1 MTHEALID
9 ANDSNDAPS
18 DVTSYGDYLRRS
30 REALG
35 FSIDEVAI
43 ELHLARDVVMHME
56 QETLASLPAP
66 IFVRGYLRAYAKLV
80 QADPEQ
86 VIHAFN
92 KVCAPDDNK
101 KLNLGKHIVIKEMK
115 SGGEKP
121 MRWVSYIIFIG
132 LIVLLLMWWHGHN
145 SQMDNS
151 DNGTMAALATLKPVS
166 DTGVSS
172 MQATQTGTSAPSGNT
187 TGSAAMTAAT
197 GTTTT
202 NNNATSG
209 GNATSPATTTGVG
222 QAVGSIPNP
231 NVIVNTN
238 VQNLAPNGSTATTT
252 AGTASTSG
260 GANTMS
266 TQSGQTLANTP
277 TPVVGATSASVSSA
291 ASNTSGNSAKPK
303 TKAPAASTWR
313 NPDLQ

>member
-1 MTHEALID
+1 MTHEALMD

-80 QADPEQ
+80 QADPDQ

-92 KVCAPDDNK
+92 RVCAPDDNK

-115 SGGEKP
+115 GGGEKP

-145 SQMDNS
+145 SQTDNS

-172 MQATQTGTSAPSGNT
+172 TQATQALTSAPSGNT
-187 TGSAAMTAAT
+187 TGAAMTAAT

-209 GNATSPATTTGVG
+209 VNATSPATTGAG

-238 VQNLAPNGSTATTT
+238 VQNLAPNSNTATTT
-252 AGTASTSG
+252 AGTASTTG
-260 GANTMS
+260 GANTTS

-277 TPVVGATSASVSSA
+277 TPVVGAASASVSSA